1 VTKARI
7 LQAVAQAKDQR
18 AADRIEHLKKGDMAA
33 EAETLLAD
41 TGWLP
46 EPLRTPGQPTGEE
59 QAPES
64 AVVETPAQSS
74 EKLLEDEDEPA
85 AQNDDT
91 GEPMIAAE

>member
-1 VTKARI
+1 MTKARI

-46 EPLRTPGQPTGEE
+46 EPLRTLGRASGND
-59 QAPES
+59 QAPATEK
-64 AVVETPAQSS
+64 TPEQSN
-74 EKLLEDEDEPA
+74 EKLPEDEDEPV

-91 GEPMIAAE
+91 GEPMIAAG